1 MKKLLTLVL
10 AAFIVAALAISVSA
24 NAGTGYTITAARG
37 TPTVDGVKDDIWDT
51 AEAQTQDRIRNGE
64 DTGTHVTIRF
74 LYDDENLYYLGEVP
88 DSSLWT
94 KDLSPASMTYQMDG
108 SEICLSLKNSSA
120 GSIDTATDAWVGVT
134 PYADFYSSQAN
145 WLVGSGSG
153 VSSDNEEFD
162 AEFMEVHTSLENDP
176 ENETASVY
184 YVEAVWHIKAYN
196 EEYAP
201 KDGVKYGF
209 EVSYNDNAEYNNR
222 TMCIG
227 WSDVSDS
234 ASTNPS
240 VWGEIVLGGEG
251 AGEAAPEP
259 ANYAKGASV
268 EVTSVEPDTT
278 FTGDLAVDG
287 DMSTRW
293 ASGYTDDEQITIDL
307 GTIRPIGYIELFWE
321 AAYATDFEIYTGSS
335 ADNLQEHTITTVTD
349 NGDQHNIFEFDP
361 VTARYV
367 TIHCSKRAT
376 QWGNSL
382 FEVIV
387 RKTADEVVSFVGPEG
402 YPSSGCEV
410 PDGSVII
417 NGERIG
423 LEEGWGGNAAAGRDA
438 AFDGDINTFF
448 DPLGTGDGWAGIDA
462 GEEYTLTKIMIHP
475 RDAQLGRFMGAEI
488 DGSNDPD
495 FVDYTPIWISV
506 EAADEFKW
514 YEINAED
521 FDDIGSFR
529 YYRYFNTSN
538 HGDVGDV
545 ELYGYPTAG
554 GPGSAAVAEPADPNA
569 PAILW
574 DFNADGAMDA
584 NMGANGSNTVS
595 WTADKD
601 DAGNE
606 YYTFTTSGADP
617 YVSVD
622 LSADDVSQVVWAKAR
637 VKNSGPATAIEL
649 FGHTD
654 GRGLT
659 GSECTHIN
667 VGTDG
672 EWHTYIIYIPDENV
686 TTVNAYKDPQYA
698 ITEPYWAGTV
708 DWIRLDPMWQE
719 GDDGNDAGGS
729 MNDGDQIMIDYV
741 AFFSS
746 EEAAKA
752 FRSEL
757 DSEYVPSKGF
767 ASAEEAAA
775 GKNVITGYEF
785 VSGTNGFGG
794 EGPENLWDGE
804 TSTKFCTN
812 EFPVESIA
820 KLDGTYDITGFTMA
834 TANDNADYNGR
845 SPSDWTISVSADGEN
860 WTELAKG
867 DDSFF
872 EETNFTYYAGE
883 GTASGVT
890 YVKFNATTTPA
901 NLFQV
906 SEVTLFGDKT
916 ADVTEELTTKEEAPN
931 TFDFGVVA
939 AIAAVISLGGFA
951 VAKKKH

>member
-1 MKKLLTLVL
+1 MKKLLTLAL

-24 NAGTGYTITAARG
+24 NSGTGYTITAARG
-37 TPTVDGVKDDIWDT
+37 TPTVDGIKDDIWDT
-51 AEAQTQDRIRNGE
+51 TEAQTRDRIRSGD

-74 LYDDENLYYLGEVP
+74 LYDDDNLYYLGEVP
-88 DSSLWT
+88 DSSLWQ

-108 SEICLSLKNSSA
+108 SEICLSLTNSSA
-120 GSIDTATDAWVGVT
+120 TSIDTATDAWVGVT
-134 PYADFYSSQAN
+134 PYGDFYSSQAN

-153 VSSDNEEFD
+153 VSGDNEEFD
-162 AEFMEVHTSLENDP
+162 AQFMEIHTSLENDP
-176 ENETASVY
+176 ENDTAKPY

-196 EEYAP
+196 EAYAP
-201 KDGVKYGF
+201 KDGTTYGF

-227 WSDVSDS
+227 WSDITDG

-240 VWGEIVLGGEG
+240 VWGEIVLGGSD
-251 AGEAAPEP
+251 AAAPAAEGEL
-259 ANYAKGASV
+259 ANYAKGAA
-268 EVTSVEPDTT
+268 VTVSSTETADFP
-278 FTGDLAVDG
+278 GELAVDG
-287 DMSTRW
+287 DMETRW
-293 ASGYTDDEQITIDL
+293 ASAYTDDEQITIDL
-307 GTIRPIGYIELFWE
+307 GSIKPIGYIELFWE
-321 AAYATDFEIYTGSS
+321 AAYASDFEIYTGSQES
-335 ADNLQEHTITTVTD
+335 ELQEHTIATVTG
-349 NGDQHNIFEFDP
+349 NTDQHNVFEFDLT
-361 VTARYV
+361 TARYI
-367 TIHCSKRAT
+367 TIHSSKRAT
-376 QWGNSL
+376 EWGNSL
-382 FEVIV
+382 YEVIV
-387 RKTADEVVSFVGPEG
+387 RKSADEVVTNHGPEG

-410 PDGSVII
+410 PEGSVII

-475 RDAQLGRFMGAEI
+475 RDGQLPRFNGAEI
-488 DGSNDPD
+488 DGSNDPE
-495 FVDYTPIWISV
+495 FNDYTPIWISI
-506 EAADEFKW
+506 EEADEFKW
-514 YEINAED
+514 YEIDAAD
-521 FDDIGSFR
+521 FDDTGSFR
-529 YYRYFNTSN
+529 YYRYFNMTN
-538 HGDVGDV
+538 HGDVADV

-554 GPGSAAVAEPADPNA
+554 GPGSAAPAEPAEEADPNA

-584 NMGANGSNTVS
+584 NMGANSGANTLS

-606 YYTFTTSGADP
+606 YYTFTASGADP

-622 LSADDVSQVVWAKAR
+622 LSAPDVSDVVWAKAR
-637 VKNSGPATAIEL
+637 VKNAGPATALEL
-649 FGHTD
+649 FGHTND
-654 GRGLT
+654 RGLT
-659 GSECTHIN
+659 GSECTHID

-672 EWHTYIIYIPDENV
+672 EWHTYIVYIPDANV
-686 TTVNAYKDPQYA
+686 ATVNAYKDPQYA
-698 ITEPYWAGTV
+698 ITEPYWEGTV

-757 DSEYVPSKGF
+757 DSEYVASSGF
-767 ASAEEAAA
+767 ATAEEAAD

-785 VSGTNGFGG
+785 VSGSNGFGG
-794 EGPENLWDGE
+794 EGPENLWDGD
-804 TSTKFCTN
+804 TATKFCTN

-834 TANDNADYNGR
+834 TANDNKDYNGR
-845 SPSDWTISVSADGEN
+845 SPSDWTIYVSADGEN

-883 GTASGVT
+883 GTAKSVS
-890 YVKFNATTTPA
+890 YVKFTASATPA

-906 SEVTLFGDKT
+906 SEVTLFGDKVEKT
-916 ADVTEELTTKEEAPN
+916 SPN
-931 TFDFGVVA
+931 TFDIGLVA
-939 AIAAVISLGGFA
+939 AAVAVVSLAGFA
-951 VAKKKH
+951 IAKKH